1 MKNTY
6 YKLSARKFS
15 AFSILIFLLSFLPFA
30 GRAQG
35 KVLINEYLSWPSNG
49 CNVTSEYIELYNF
62 GPGPMNIGGYI
73 LTDGDYS
80 ITLPLN
86 TIILPGQFFV
96 IAGEAILP
104 NGCANISGAVTVNL
118 NWNTCN
124 CTSGTIPS
132 TGDGFM
138 TDGGSGSEQIV
149 LLDSNLKVVDAV
161 VRVISE
167 TSAPITTSTVGG
179 TFTSRTFDLD
189 TMNIVYEQIGQSQGR
204 GNSFARFING
214 GCGWVKDPQQS
225 SGGPNNTPSDQ
236 LYDFTLTVTNTTTC
250 TNTGSVSFSITG
262 SNISQL
268 FPMRYLVAR
277 DVDSNNI
284 YDFSDAYSN
293 GYDTFPSAVSINNLV
308 PGRYRVVIE
317 TVNGCG
323 LKMADF
329 IILDCNNVILPVD
342 FNSFA
347 VSRNQQGV
355 FLQWNIS
362 GNEPIQ
368 KFEIEKSNDGLL
380 FRAAGTINNIINNT
394 TSFSFLDST
403 NDQAIYYRIKLITNS
418 GRIVYSTIESTQ
430 LTSTIRL
437 LKGVYPNPVKDVLIV
452 QTQSPSRCKGWVE
465 IRSVYNG
472 PIRRFALDISP
483 GKMEH
488 SLSLGFL
495 PTGVYMLRVFTENGN
510 SAGTTRLVKL

>member
-6 YKLSARKFS
+6 YRLAARKFS
-15 AFSILIFLLSFLPFA
+15 AFCILIFLLSFLPFA
-30 GRAQG
+30 GNSQG

-49 CNVTSEYIELYNF
+49 CGVTSEYVELYNF

-86 TIILPGQFFV
+86 TIILPGKFFV
-96 IAGEAILP
+96 IAGQNNLP
-104 NGCANISGAVTVNL
+104 TGCANIDSAVTVNL

-149 LLDSNLKVVDAV
+149 LLDSNLNVVDAV

-167 TSAPITTSTVGG
+167 TSSSITTSTVGG

-189 TMNIVYEQIGQSQGR
+189 NMSIIYEQIGQSQGR

-225 SGGPNNTPSDQ
+225 AGAPNNTPSDQ

-262 SNISQL
+262 NNISQL

-293 GYDTFPSAVSINNLV
+293 GYDTFPSAVSISNLV
-308 PGRYRVVIE
+308 PGHYRVVIE

-329 IILDCNNVILPVD
+329 IILDCNNIILPVD
-342 FNSFA
+342 FKSFTLT
-347 VSRNQQGV
+347 NTQQGRY
-355 FLQWNIS
+355 LQWKTA

-368 KFEIEKSNDGLL
+368 RFEIEKSNDGLL
-380 FRAAGTINNIINNT
+380 FRNAGVINNIVNNT
-394 TSFSFLDST
+394 TSFFFLDST
-403 NDQAIYYRIKLITNS
+403 NDQASFYRIKLITNS
-418 GRIVYSTIESTQ
+418 GRIVYSTVESTQ
-430 LTSTIRL
+430 QSSIFSL
-437 LKGVYPNPVKDVLIV
+437 LKGVYPNPVKDILIV
-452 QTQSPSRCKGWVE
+452 QTKSPTKCKGWVE

-472 PIRRFALDISP
+472 PIRKFALDIEP

-495 PTGVYMLRVFTENGN
+495 PTGVYLLRIFTEDGAP
-510 SAGTTRLVKL
+510 AGTTRLVKL